1 MRGRLQYQEELQP
14 SSLQK
19 GDLKHSKLNKMKR
32 QKNIQQM
39 KENVKNSQ
47 DQTNEK
53 EIGNPSEK

>member
-1 MRGRLQYQEELQP
+1 MRGRLQCQEELQP

>member
-1 MRGRLQYQEELQP
+1 
-14 SSLQK
+14 
-19 GDLKHSKLNKMKR
+19 MKR

>member
-19 GDLKHSKLNKMKR
+19 EDLKHSKLNKMKR

-39 KENVKNSQ
+39 KENGKNSQ